1 MGGAPGRTE
10 ASLTRGAAEQ
20 AGRSGR
26 KPDRRC
32 LRLLHGALLLTA
44 SCHPLFGPGTID
56 YSRPDLTDR
65 GPPLHDT
72 TLQHQDE
79 APAFR
84 RGDGGTE

>member
-1 MGGAPGRTE
+1 MTTWGDVCFM
-10 ASLTRGAAEQ
+10 SLLAAC
-20 AGRSGR
+20 AW
-26 KPDRRC
+26 
-32 LRLLHGALLLTA
+32 